1 MYSKKKVESFED
13 LRVWQKGIQ
22 LVKQVYVITND
33 GKLSRDFGL
42 KDQLRRATCG
52 LALCVSIPTNVAEGF
67 ERRSRKEY
75 LNFLNIAKG
84 SAGELRSLLRVA
96 LEVGYI
102 EQSTYSQLNNQAM
115 ELSRMLFNQFNR
127 LIGLPRLNLYP
138 SYPSVMGYALRRLR
152 GLGKGK
158 WARGKGSI
166 FSLFSLTFTQREAFS
181 LSPFPQHSPFIH
193 VGVESTLPLS
203 PFVLS
208 NRFLI
213 SRYKDGDSTVKW

>member
-42 KDQLRRATCG
+42 KDQLRRAS
-52 LALCVSIPTNVAEGF
+52 VSIPTNVAEGF

-102 EQSTYSQLNNQAM
+102 EQSTFSELNNQAI
-115 ELSRMLFNQFNR
+115 ELSRMLFNQIQSINR
-127 LIGLPRLNLYP
+127 A
-138 SYPSVMGYALRRLR
+138 SSA
-152 GLGKGK
+152 
-158 WARGKGSI
+158 
-166 FSLFSLTFTQREAFS
+166 
-181 LSPFPQHSPFIH
+181 
-193 VGVESTLPLS
+193 
-203 PFVLS
+203 
-208 NRFLI
+208 
-213 SRYKDGDSTVKW
+213 

>member
-13 LRVWQKGIQ
+13 LRVWQKAIQ

-42 KDQLRRATCG
+42 KDQLRRAS
-52 LALCVSIPTNVAEGF
+52 VSIPTNVAEGF

-102 EQSTYSQLNNQAM
+102 EQSTFSKLNNQAM
-115 ELSRMLFNQFNR
+115 ELSRMLFNQIQSINR
-127 LIGLPRLNLYP
+127 A
-138 SYPSVMGYALRRLR
+138 SSA
-152 GLGKGK
+152 
-158 WARGKGSI
+158 
-166 FSLFSLTFTQREAFS
+166 
-181 LSPFPQHSPFIH
+181 
-193 VGVESTLPLS
+193 
-203 PFVLS
+203 
-208 NRFLI
+208 
-213 SRYKDGDSTVKW
+213 